1 MFLIKIEADKYI
13 RHITP
18 LLRMIDNVPCDAY
31 FQTQS
36 PVEVHQLS
44 CGCSMKGHIS
54 CLDVW
59 LTLPGNGCIICR
71 NATIYLD
78 KTPVKPGSPFESV
91 DILRIKIPSE
101 IATGPARQTPPT
113 VSLKRYRLTYAEY
126 YDAPSPDAAILQ
138 RQIVTV
144 VFPHHAILRRDW
156 CVLMIIAS
164 LLGVLIYIIYSLSRR

>member
-1 MFLIKIEADKYI
+1 
-13 RHITP
+13 
-18 LLRMIDNVPCDAY
+18 
-31 FQTQS
+31 
-36 PVEVHQLS
+36 
-44 CGCSMKGHIS
+44 MKGHIS
-54 CLDVW
+54 CMDVW

-101 IATGPARQTPPT
+101 IAAGPARQTPPT
-113 VSLKRYRLTYAEY
+113 VSIKRYRLTYAEY
-126 YDAPSPDAAILQ
+126 YDVPSPDAAILQ

>member
-1 MFLIKIEADKYI
+1 M
-13 RHITP
+13 T
-18 LLRMIDNVPCDAY
+18 DNVPCDAC
-31 FQTQS
+31 FQTKS

-59 LTLPGNGCIICR
+59 LRVSGNGCITCR
-71 NATIYLD
+71 NATIYLH
-78 KTPVKPGSPFESV
+78 KTAVKPGSPFESV
-91 DILRIKIPSE
+91 NILRIKIPSE
-101 IATGPARQTPPT
+101 IAAAPPAPAPT
-113 VSLKRYRLTYAEY
+113 LLKPYRLTYAEY
-126 YDAPSPDAAILQ
+126 CDVPSPDAAILQ